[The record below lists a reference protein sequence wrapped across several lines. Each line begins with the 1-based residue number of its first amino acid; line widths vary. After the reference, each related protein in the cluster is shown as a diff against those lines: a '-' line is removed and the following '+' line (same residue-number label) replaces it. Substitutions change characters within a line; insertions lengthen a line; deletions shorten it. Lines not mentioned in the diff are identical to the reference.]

1 MRSARIKNAYDRVT
15 PTPEAVDA
23 MKQQI
28 LMCAEQKP
36 IKAKHLLRRVVLIAA
51 CVVLLLSIGTVGYGT
66 YRKWSLPEPEY
77 YDYDGLGVHDV
88 HSTEEYELE
97 EVEPEAQPLSDEDFI
112 QQSVSLL
119 DSIGLEDV
127 ATEAMSVSRQ
137 ENVLYGREEVEVTF
151 TRAEIQT
158 SVTYNADD
166 GALLSMHSTDWE
178 EDVDEPVCQTEAEA
192 QALAEKYYA
201 ILPVRQGYELIG
213 HTEYDE
219 QYYSYEFCYKVNEDL
234 FNAYQMVR
242 IGVNP
247 VTGRLCGCNVFDF
260 PLVDD
265 HEPGDEPLTQEQAEE
280 IVRNCGKMN
289 VDTYQL
295 ISAKVEV
302 VLPNWM
308 FSDKEPASIN
318 YRKSKV
324 SRLAWVLTYEDTD
337 SEFEDKVY
345 VDVDYYTGEI
355 LGGDMTG

>member
-1 MRSARIKNAYDRVT
+1 MRSARIKNAYDRIT

-28 LMCAEQKP
+28 FLHAEQKP
-36 IKAKHLLRRVVLIAA
+36 MKMKHPIRRVVLIAA

-77 YDYDGLGVHDV
+77 YDYKGMGVDDI
-88 HSTEEYELE
+88 HSTEEYQLE
-97 EVEPEAQPLSDEDFI
+97 EVQPEAQPLSDEDFI
-112 QQSVSLL
+112 QQAVTLL
-119 DSIGLEDV
+119 ENVGLEDV
-127 ATEAMSVSRQ
+127 NTEAMTVTRQ
-137 ENVLYGREEVEVTF
+137 EDVLYGREEAVVTF
-151 TRAEIQT
+151 THADIQT
-158 SVTYNADD
+158 EVTYNADD
-166 GALLSMHSTDWE
+166 GAFIYMHSTDWE
-178 EDVDEPVCQTEAEA
+178 EEIDEPVCRTEAEA

-201 ILPVRQGYELIG
+201 ILPVPQGYELIG

-219 QYYSYEFCYKVNEDL
+219 QYYSYEFCYMVNENMY
-234 FNAYQMVR
+234 NAYQMVR

-247 VTGRLCGCNVFDF
+247 VTGRLCWCNVFDF

-280 IVRNCGKMN
+280 IVRNCGKVN
-289 VDTYQL
+289 VSAYQL
-295 ISAKVEV
+295 ISAEVEV

-324 SRLAWVLTYEDTD
+324 SRIAWVLTYKD
-337 SEFEDKVY
+337 SGDLFEEQVY
-345 VDVDYYTGEI
+345 VNVDYYTGEI